1 MMSAPEPAAGAP
13 PEAGTPGGSVPGGS
27 APAGSVVARVF
38 RESSGRA
45 VATLA
50 RVFGDIDL
58 AEDAVQE
65 AFAVAIERWPSD
77 GLPPNPGGWIVTT
90 ARRKALDRLRRESTR
105 PGREAQAA
113 ALIGEPEPE
122 TEAGPVADDQL
133 RLIFTCCHPALAPE
147 ARIALTLRL
156 IAGLQTPEI
165 ARAFLVPEPTIA
177 QRLVR
182 AKRKIKD
189 AGIPYRIPRD
199 HELPQRLPDVLAVL
213 YLVFNEGYTASAG
226 DSLTRQE
233 LGAEAIRLARLLHEL
248 MPDEP
253 EVSGLLALLLLTESR
268 RAARTTPAGDLVVLA
283 DQDRGRWNRDL
294 IAEGQ
299 GIVRECLRRNQPG
312 PYQVQAA
319 IAAVHSDAQ
328 EAARTDWRQVLA
340 LYDQLSV
347 IAPTPVVALNRAVA
361 LAQVAGPA
369 AALEALDELPLDG
382 YHLYHATRADLL
394 RRLNRSAEA
403 AAAYERAIA
412 LAENAAERAFLAARR
427 AALDQPGAR

>member
-1 MMSAPEPAAGAP
+1 MTRRSRTRPKIEVTTPEPAL
-13 PEAGTPGGSVPGGS
+13 
-27 APAGSVVARVF
+27 ARTF
-38 RESSGRA
+38 RESAGRA

-65 AFAVAIERWPSD
+65 AFAVAIERWPAD
-77 GLPPNPGGWIVTT
+77 GVPPNPGGWIVTT
-90 ARRKALDRLRRESTR
+90 ARHKALDRLRRESTR
-105 PGREAQAA
+105 TGREAQAMA
-113 ALIGEPEPE
+113 IIGEPEPE
-122 TEAGPVADDQL
+122 PEVNPVADDQL
-133 RLIFTCCHPALAPE
+133 RLIFTCCHPALAQE

-165 ARAFLVPEPTIA
+165 ARAFLVPEPTVA

-199 HELPQRLPDVLAVL
+199 HELPERLPDVLAVI

-233 LGAEAIRLARLLHEL
+233 LCQEAIRLARLLYGL

-253 EVSGLLALLLLTESR
+253 EVKGLLALLLLTESR
-268 RAARTTPAGDLVVLA
+268 RQARTTAAGDLVLLP
-283 DQDRGRWNRDL
+283 DQDRTRWDQDL

-312 PYQVQAA
+312 PYQLQAA
-319 IAAVHSDAQ
+319 IAAVHS
-328 EAARTDWRQVLA
+328 AARAAPDTDWRQILA
-340 LYDQLSV
+340 LYDQLFAL
-347 IAPTPVVALNRAVA
+347 APTPVIALNRAVA
-361 LAQVAGPA
+361 LAEVAGPA
-369 AALEALDELPLDG
+369 AALDTVDQLDLAD

-394 RRLNRSAEA
+394 RRLGREDEA
-403 AAAYERAIA
+403 RAAYDEAIA
-412 LAENAAERAFLAARR
+412 LAENTAERTFLASRR
-427 AALDQPGAR
+427 TA

>member
-1 MMSAPEPAAGAP
+1 MMSGPEPAASDASLRGRVA
-13 PEAGTPGGSVPGGS
+13 EGSD
-27 APAGSVVARVF
+27 VARVF

-45 VATLA
+45 VATLV

-65 AFAVAIERWPSD
+65 AFAVAVERWPSD

-90 ARRKALDRLRRESTR
+90 ARNKALDRLRRESTR
-105 PGREAQAA
+105 PGREASAV
-113 ALIGEPEPE
+113 ALIGEQEPE
-122 TEAGPVADDQL
+122 LEVGPVADDQL
-133 RLIFTCCHPALAPE
+133 RLIFTCCHPALAQE

-182 AKRKIKD
+182 AKRKIRD

-199 HELPQRLPDVLAVL
+199 HELPQRLPDVLAVV

-226 DSLTRQE
+226 DDLTRQD
-233 LGAEAIRLARLLHEL
+233 LSAEAIRLARLLHDL

-268 RAARTTPAGDLVVLA
+268 RAARTTQAGDLVLLA
-283 DQDRGRWNRDL
+283 GQDRTRWDTRL

-299 GIVRECLRRNQPG
+299 ELVRACLRRGQPG
-312 PYQVQAA
+312 PYQIQAA
-319 IAAVHSDAQ
+319 IAAVHSDAR
-328 EAARTDWRQVLA
+328 EAALTDWRQVLA
-340 LYDQLSV
+340 LYDQLAA

-361 LAQVAGPA
+361 LGQVAGPA
-369 AALEALDELPLDG
+369 AALEAVDELPLGD
-382 YHLYHATRADLL
+382 YHLYHAIRADLL
-394 RRLNRSAEA
+394 RRLNRGTEA
-403 AAAYERAIA
+403 AAAYDRAIA
-412 LAENAAERAFLAARR
+412 LAENAAERAFLVTRR
-427 AALDQPGAR
+427 ATLD